1 MEQVDRSVT
10 DGIPHMFGIQEMY
23 VRSAPIFCLFP
34 RSFTKQVDGNKYN
47 MQFYKIQAK

>member
-1 MEQVDRSVT
+1 
-10 DGIPHMFGIQEMY
+10 MFSIQEMY

-34 RSFTKQVDGNKYN
+34 RSFTKQVDENKYN